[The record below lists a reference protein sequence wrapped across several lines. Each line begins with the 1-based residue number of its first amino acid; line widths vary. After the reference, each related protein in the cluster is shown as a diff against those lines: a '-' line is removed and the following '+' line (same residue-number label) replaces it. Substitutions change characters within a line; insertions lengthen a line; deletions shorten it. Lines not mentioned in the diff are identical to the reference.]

1 MSLKKLYAY
10 QMGLDCGR
18 NGPNEKNCH
27 FSIFS
32 RREYTDA
39 WEKGK
44 ADAEKGDVL
53 DRHGNVSKGDKNDG
67 NETEMKASI

>member
-1 MSLKKLYAY
+1 MSLKDTYAY
-10 QMGLDCGR
+10 QMGLDCGK

-32 RREYTDA
+32 KREYTDA

-44 ADAEKGDVL
+44 ADAEAEK
-53 DRHGNVSKGDKNDG
+53 RTVSKIP
-67 NETEMKASI
+67 AS

>member
-10 QMGLDCGR
+10 QMGLDAGK

-32 RREYTDA
+32 KREYTAA

-44 ADAEKGDVL
+44 VEAEAEKKGDV
-53 DRHGNVSKGDKNDG
+53 SK
-67 NETEMKASI
+67 